1 MQSSIEW
8 SEVALRLAAAVVAG
22 GLVGFNREEHGRAAG
37 LCTMILVSTAAAI
50 SMLQVNLLLATA
62 GRHPDSFIML
72 DLMRLPLG
80 ILSGMGFI
88 GAGAILR
95 RGSAIVGVTTAAT
108 LWFVTVMGLC
118 FGGGQMELGGAMLA
132 IGLGVLWV
140 LKWIERHIVED
151 RTAILRLRTAAD
163 GPSEASIRRR
173 IHEAGFQI
181 TGCAVGYAV
190 GAKLHRFRYELR
202 WRGTRGDSQVPT
214 ALDDLAQMPG
224 MRRVEWGPYGS

>member
-1 MQSSIEW
+1 MLTSIEW
-8 SEVALRLAAAVVAG
+8 GEVAVRLAAAVVAG

-37 LCTMILVSTAAAI
+37 LCTMVLVCVAAAI
-50 SMLQVNLLLATA
+50 SMIQVNLMLGMG
-62 GRHPDSFIML
+62 GRTGDSFIMM

-118 FGGGQMELGGAMLA
+118 FGGGQLVLGAAMLG

-151 RTAILRLRTAAD
+151 RTAVLRLRTTAD
-163 GPSEASIRRR
+163 GPSEETIRKLLGG
-173 IHEAGFQI
+173 AGFRVEA
-181 TGCAVGYAV
+181 CAIGYAER
-190 GAKLHRFRYELR
+190 ARLHRFRYELR
-202 WRGTRGDSQVPT
+202 WRATRRDTHVPT
-214 ALDDLAQMPG
+214 AFDELAQMPG
-224 MRRVEWGPYGS
+224 VRRVEWSPLGP